1 MVEHIREATV
11 APVSDF
17 YEKMGNLPMGNL
29 HEESREAVG
38 IRGNYEKQVKVR
50 GRHRPL
56 TNHTGQQSRPGCNG
70 FFGFQSWGH
79 VGSPYNMHNE
89 TEKILKETKS
99 KYAIY
104 LYPSQME
111 EIKNL
116 MDQANAKSQSEFV
129 SDAIRFYIGYL
140 QQGKNVDYLAPIIVQ
155 TIQEEIRSTEKNI
168 SQILFKLAV
177 EAAML
182 AELQATQIRVNDE
195 QMEPLRR
202 MCSRIVAENN
212 GIITLEKAIKHQQG

>member
-1 MVEHIREATV
+1 M
-11 APVSDF
+11 
-17 YEKMGNLPMGNL
+17 
-29 HEESREAVG
+29 
-38 IRGNYEKQVKVR
+38 
-50 GRHRPL
+50 
-56 TNHTGQQSRPGCNG
+56 
-70 FFGFQSWGH
+70 
-79 VGSPYNMHNE
+79 
-89 TEKILKETKS
+89 KETKS

-140 QQGKNVDYLAPIIVQ
+140 QQSKNVDYLAPIIAQ

-177 EAAML
+177 ESAML
-182 AELQATQIRVNDE
+182 SELQATQIRVTGE
-195 QMEPLRR
+195 QMEQLRR

-212 GIITLEKAIKHQQG
+212 GIITFEKAIKHQQG

>member
-1 MVEHIREATV
+1 M
-11 APVSDF
+11 
-17 YEKMGNLPMGNL
+17 
-29 HEESREAVG
+29 
-38 IRGNYEKQVKVR
+38 
-50 GRHRPL
+50 
-56 TNHTGQQSRPGCNG
+56 
-70 FFGFQSWGH
+70 
-79 VGSPYNMHNE
+79 
-89 TEKILKETKS
+89 KETKS

-140 QQGKNVDYLAPIIVQ
+140 QQGKNVDYLAPIIAR
-155 TIQEEIRSTEKNI
+155 TIQEEIRNTEKNI

-177 EAAML
+177 ESAML
-182 AELQATQIRVNDE
+182 AELQATQIRVTDE
-195 QMEPLRR
+195 QMEQLRR

>member
-1 MVEHIREATV
+1 MKEAKT
-11 APVSDF
+11 
-17 YEKMGNLPMGNL
+17 
-29 HEESREAVG
+29 
-38 IRGNYEKQVKVR
+38 
-50 GRHRPL
+50 
-56 TNHTGQQSRPGCNG
+56 
-70 FFGFQSWGH
+70 
-79 VGSPYNMHNE
+79 
-89 TEKILKETKS
+89 

-129 SDAIRFYIGYL
+129 SDAIHFYIGYL
-140 QQGKNVDYLAPIIVQ
+140 QQGKNVDYLAPIIAQ

-177 EAAML
+177 ESAML
-182 AELQATQIRVNDE
+182 AELQATHIRATPD
-195 QMEPLRR
+195 QMEQLRR

-212 GIITLEKAIKHQQG
+212 GIITLEKAMKHQQR

>member
-1 MVEHIREATV
+1 M
-11 APVSDF
+11 
-17 YEKMGNLPMGNL
+17 
-29 HEESREAVG
+29 
-38 IRGNYEKQVKVR
+38 
-50 GRHRPL
+50 
-56 TNHTGQQSRPGCNG
+56 
-70 FFGFQSWGH
+70 
-79 VGSPYNMHNE
+79 
-89 TEKILKETKS
+89 KETKS

-140 QQGKNVDYLAPIIVQ
+140 QQGKNVDYLAPIIAQ

-177 EAAML
+177 ESAIL
-182 AELQATQIRVNDE
+182 SELQAIQIRATDA
-195 QMEPLRR
+195 QMEQLRQ

-212 GIITLEKAIKHQQG
+212 GIITFEKAYDHQHK

>member
-1 MVEHIREATV
+1 M
-11 APVSDF
+11 
-17 YEKMGNLPMGNL
+17 
-29 HEESREAVG
+29 EE
-38 IRGNYEKQVKVR
+38 
-50 GRHRPL
+50 P
-56 TNHTGQQSRPGCNG
+56 
-70 FFGFQSWGH
+70 
-79 VGSPYNMHNE
+79 
-89 TEKILKETKS
+89 LKETKT

-140 QQGKNVDYLAPIIVQ
+140 QQGKNVDYLAPIIAQ

-177 EAAML
+177 ESAML
-182 AELQATQIRVNDE
+182 SELQATQIRVPQD
-195 QMEPLRR
+195 QMEQLRR

-212 GIITLEKAIKHQQG
+212 GIITLEKAVKHQQG

>member
-1 MVEHIREATV
+1 M
-11 APVSDF
+11 
-17 YEKMGNLPMGNL
+17 
-29 HEESREAVG
+29 
-38 IRGNYEKQVKVR
+38 
-50 GRHRPL
+50 
-56 TNHTGQQSRPGCNG
+56 
-70 FFGFQSWGH
+70 
-79 VGSPYNMHNE
+79 
-89 TEKILKETKS
+89 KETKS

-140 QQGKNVDYLAPIIVQ
+140 QQGKNVDYLAPIIAQ

-177 EAAML
+177 ESAMI
-182 AELQATQIRVNDE
+182 AELQAIQIQATDA
-195 QMEPLRR
+195 QMEKLRR

-212 GIITLEKAIKHQQG
+212 GIITFEKAYDHQHK